1 MRALMGRHND
11 KKERL
16 AAKQLWSDVI
26 ICFCYELFVV
36 WVAEKLDGEQK
47 EEVAAAATCWAVRN
61 KSHLSTM
68 WERRVHSVI

>member
-11 KKERL
+11 KRERL

-26 ICFCYELFVV
+26 ICFCYELFV

-47 EEVAAAATCWAVRN
+47 KEVAAAARCWGCD
-61 KSHLSTM
+61 
-68 WERRVHSVI
+68 E